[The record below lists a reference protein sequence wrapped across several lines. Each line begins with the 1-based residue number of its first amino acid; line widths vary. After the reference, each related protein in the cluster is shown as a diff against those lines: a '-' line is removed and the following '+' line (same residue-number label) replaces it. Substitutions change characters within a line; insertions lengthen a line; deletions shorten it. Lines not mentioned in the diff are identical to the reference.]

1 MQKTYRLFGM
11 IFFMVCSLS
20 GCGLFAV
27 KEQQE
32 KIASYCQIYGSVKPE
47 IDNGKALIVVLFKFN
62 GGDVNKRES
71 WSLFDHFVNDRPGK
85 WYFATAPGQYAL
97 AAFKDVNNDMVYQ
110 LDEPALMPDREKLIQ
125 CAPGAVETDIALLIP
140 EQGRTKL
147 QAAMD
152 ISKLQVRS
160 SQEQL
165 AISLGQ
171 VSHVGEMAS
180 LDEPRFADDR
190 AKQSLWRPLDFL
202 IDGNAGLY
210 FLEPYA
216 ANKMPVLFVHG
227 INGTPRNFNYLI
239 EQLDRSRYQP
249 WVVYYPS
256 GAHIDNVGRY
266 IEQMLRQLQA
276 KYRFDKMAVVAHS
289 MGGLVSRSFLLHH
302 FDEASNLAVPLFI
315 TISTPWNG
323 HAAAQLGVEHAP
335 TPVYSWIDLAPGSR
349 FLQELFY
356 TGKANDAPRR
366 SLPKTTEK
374 HLLFSFIDSEAGD
387 GTVSL
392 ASQLRPEAQQE
403 ADRLYGYQQSHM
415 GILNTPDTV
424 KLLNQLLDKV
434 R

>member
-1 MQKTYRLFGM
+1 MQKTYALFVM
-11 IFFMVCSLS
+11 ILWMVCGLS

-47 IDNGKALIVVLFKFN
+47 IDDGKTMVVVLFKFN
-62 GGDVNKRES
+62 GGDVNKREN

-85 WYFATAPGQYAL
+85 WYFSTAPGDYVV
-97 AAFKDVNNDMVYQ
+97 AAFKDFNNDMVYQ

-125 CAPGAVETDIALLIP
+125 CAPGTVKTDIGLLIP
-140 EQGRTKL
+140 EQGRSK
-147 QAAMD
+147 ADAPMD

-160 SQEQL
+160 ANQQL
-165 AISLGQ
+165 DISLGQ
-171 VSHVGEMAS
+171 VTHVGEIAT
-180 LDEPRFADDR
+180 LDEPRFGDEV
-190 AKQSLWRPLDFL
+190 AKQSLWQPLDFL

-210 FLEPYA
+210 FLEPYSSG
-216 ANKMPVLFVHG
+216 KMPVLFVHG
-227 INGTPRNFNYLI
+227 INGTPRNFSYLI

-256 GAHIDNVGRY
+256 GAYIDNVGRY
-266 IEQMLRQLQA
+266 IEQMLQQLQA
-276 KYRFDKMAVVAHS
+276 KYRFDKIAVVAHS
-289 MGGLVSRSFLLHH
+289 MGGLVSRSFLLRH
-302 FDEASNLAVPLFI
+302 FDEASNLAIPLFI

-335 TPVYSWIDLAPGSR
+335 AAVFSWIDLAPGSR
-349 FLQELFY
+349 FLHELFY
-356 TGKANDAPRR
+356 SGVTTDAARR
-366 SLPKTTEK
+366 NLPKNLEN

-392 ASQLRPEAQQE
+392 ASQLRPEAQDE

-415 GILNTPDTV
+415 GILSTPDTV
-424 KLLNQLLDKV
+424 KVLNQLLDKV